1 MRPQLLCTFTTLQEL
16 PYCISNIHR
25 TYNNDVANLKC
36 YTYVHNEGSIIC
48 IYNVNSGDRRLR
60 DTISINRKKETNTL
74 YTINALNAL
83 IRSLNGGILDK
94 SYRVNW
100 YDYENCLLLSQG
112 DEYKT
117 ISIKELSQA

>member
-1 MRPQLLCTFTTLQEL
+1 MH
-16 PYCISNIHR
+16 S
-25 TYNNDVANLKC
+25 
-36 YTYVHNEGSIIC
+36 EGSIIC

-83 IRSLNGGILDK
+83 IRSLNDGILDK

-100 YDYENCLLLSQG
+100 YDYQNCLLLSQG

-117 ISIKELSQA
+117 ISIKELSQ